1 MVHLSLEGSENIDNG
16 ARRILLCCQ
25 RKAPLHVGA
34 YIIIMH
40 EVGEVDGEAGLVERT
55 WECT

>member
-16 ARRILLCCQ
+16 ARRILLRCQ

-40 EVGEVDGEAGLVERT
+40 EVHIIDT
-55 WECT
+55 WGHKTSVTKYTL